1 MAVIVMVIV
10 IVEKILP
17 ILPISSGDFFSF
29 FFFIANIGI
38 SFYISLLIVLFLKK
52 HAEKK
57 FSDINKKSTKHFSPP
72 PKTNG
77 CKSLWNL
84 QSSVLL
90 YIMYNVLVQPD
101 YRINLVITRW
111 FFPHHPSLLHLRH
124 SHGP

>member
-52 HAEKK
+52 TYGEKIFRHK
-57 FSDINKKSTKHFSPP
+57 QQIHKTLSTTS
-72 PKTNG
+72 KTNG

-90 YIMYNVLVQPD
+90 YIMY
-101 YRINLVITRW
+101 
-111 FFPHHPSLLHLRH
+111 
-124 SHGP
+124 

>member
-1 MAVIVMVIV
+1 MAVVVMVIV
-10 IVEKILP
+10 IVKKILP

-52 HAEKK
+52 TYGEKI
-57 FSDINKKSTKHFSPP
+57 SDINNKSTKTLSST

-90 YIMYNVLVQPD
+90 YIMY
-101 YRINLVITRW
+101 
-111 FFPHHPSLLHLRH
+111 
-124 SHGP
+124 

>member
-52 HAEKK
+52 TYGEII
-57 FSDINKKSTKHFSPP
+57 SDINNKSTKHFPP
-72 PKTNG
+72 PQKQTAANPFG
-77 CKSLWNL
+77 TCSRLSYYK
-84 QSSVLL
+84 
-90 YIMYNVLVQPD
+90 
-101 YRINLVITRW
+101 
-111 FFPHHPSLLHLRH
+111 
-124 SHGP
+124 

>member
-52 HAEKK
+52 NIRRKNFRHKQQIHNNTFYRSK
-57 FSDINKKSTKHFSPP
+57 NKR
-72 PKTNG
+72 
-77 CKSLWNL
+77 L
-84 QSSVLL
+84 QIPLELAVVCLII
-90 YIMYNVLVQPD
+90 YMY
-101 YRINLVITRW
+101 
-111 FFPHHPSLLHLRH
+111 
-124 SHGP
+124 